1 MKYKGDIEGF
11 PEEVVN
17 WMLDQQEK
25 QGNKMDVTVFELDKW
40 SDKSEGGF
48 DWGGSDEDHDFCSQI
63 ITRRA
68 FDVFFKRYP
77 SGYILVTEAD
87 ALKIL
92 AEHFKTDKIKI
103 I

>member
-25 QGNKMDVTVFELDKW
+25 QGNKRDVTAFELDRW
-40 SDKSEGGF
+40 SDKLHGGF
-48 DWGGSDEDHDFCSQI
+48 DWVDSDEGAEFCYTVVVRQK
-63 ITRRA
+63 
-68 FDVFFKRYP
+68 FDVFFKRHP
-77 SGYILVTEAD
+77 SGWKVITEAE
-87 ALKIL
+87 ALEIL
-92 AEHFKTDKIKI
+92 AKHFKTDKIKI

>member
-1 MKYKGDIEGF
+1 MEYKGEIEGF

-25 QGNKMDVTVFELDKW
+25 QGNKRDVTVFELNAAALRED
-40 SDKSEGGF
+40 GGF
-48 DWGGSDEDHDFCSQI
+48 YWDETEEGRYFCNDVVVSQK
-63 ITRRA
+63 

-77 SGYILVTEAD
+77 NGYKLVTEAE
-87 ALKIL
+87 ALEIL

-103 I
+103 V